1 MWMSAVIGEQWP
13 FKVGAVFS
21 DFAAAQ
27 RVAESLAEGSH
38 ERHSRVDLIEPG
50 DPKMTNKLEP
60 ETVGVRRTLVRSHVV
75 MGIAGILGG
84 LLLVLI
90 LSLLGVEA
98 VSANIGY
105 ASMALGFVGGMIGMM
120 AGGLV
125 SIRPD
130 HDHLINEAR
139 DACEHGQ
146 WVVLVHT
153 QQKSEEDRV
162 RDVLKQ
168 YSDDVVSTF

>member
-1 MWMSAVIGEQWP
+1 MVNSGRSKWGQCFQILLRR
-13 FKVGAVFS
+13 VGWRKA
-21 DFAAAQ
+21 
-27 RVAESLAEGSH
+27 SLKE

-60 ETVGVRRTLVRSHVV
+60 ETVGVRRTLVRAHVV

-90 LSLLGVEA
+90 LSLLGIEA
-98 VSANIGY
+98 ITSNIGY
-105 ASMALGFVGGMIGMM
+105 ASMALGFIGGMIGMM

-139 DACEHGQ
+139 EACEHGQ

-153 QQKSEEDRV
+153 QEKSEEDRV